1 MTLLLEQERRLICR
15 FGRKLIEDRLIRGT
29 SGNLSLLDRLTGL
42 VAISP
47 SGLDYLK
54 MTPDD
59 IVVVDLDGRVQDGT
73 RKPSSE
79 LPLHRVL
86 YQNRADIAAVVHTH
100 STFSTVLS
108 CLGWDLPAVHYMLTP
123 AGENVRCSRYATF
136 GSAAL
141 AENALE
147 AMTDR
152 HAVLLANHG
161 LVAAGPDLAA
171 AYATAA
177 ETEFC
182 AELYWRSRC
191 VGQPNILDHTE
202 MEKMAI
208 LFKSYGQK

>member
-1 MTLLLEQERRLICR
+1 
-15 FGRKLIEDRLIRGT
+15 
-29 SGNLSLLDRLTGL
+29 
-42 VAISP
+42 
-47 SGLDYLK
+47 
-54 MTPDD
+54 
-59 IVVVDLDGRVQDGT
+59 
-73 RKPSSE
+73 
-79 LPLHRVL
+79 
-86 YQNRADIAAVVHTH
+86 
-100 STFSTVLS
+100 
-108 CLGWDLPAVHYMLTP
+108 MLTP